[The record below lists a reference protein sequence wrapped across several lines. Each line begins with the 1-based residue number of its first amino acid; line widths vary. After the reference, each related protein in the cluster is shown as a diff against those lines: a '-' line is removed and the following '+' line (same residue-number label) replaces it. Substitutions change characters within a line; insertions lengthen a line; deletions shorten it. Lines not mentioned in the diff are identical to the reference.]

1 MESATRNHSRP
12 VGRTVPAAASFAS
25 TRRSSPDG
33 SARHPTN
40 RAAVRAALRRGLLTA
55 LLPAL
60 VSATP
65 GAAGAAPSLG
75 TAGAPPPNVPGM
87 VRVTV
92 EVELTCP
99 SCAQG
104 LERRLGRLDHV
115 AGVEVRPVDGR
126 IVLSVEP
133 GRRLELAAVHDTVRN
148 AGFIPDRVVVTAVGR
163 LILANDAPALALS
176 PDFAIPLV
184 PAARAAGLMTE
195 VGGRLAQVSGHW
207 DPVPDGPGAL
217 RVGSFEVIR

>member
-12 VGRTVPAAASFAS
+12 VGPTVPAAAPLAL
-25 TRRSSPDG
+25 
-33 SARHPTN
+33 
-40 RAAVRAALRRGLLTA
+40 AALLIALASANPGGAGATA
-55 LLPAL
+55 
-60 VSATP
+60 ATP
-65 GAAGAAPSLG
+65 GAAGTAAPIPA

-126 IVLSVEP
+126 IVLSVEL

-163 LILANDAPALALS
+163 LILANDAPALELS

-184 PAARAAGLMTE
+184 PAARAAALTAE
-195 VGGRLAQVSGHW
+195 TGGRLAQVSGHW
-207 DPVPDGPGAL
+207 NPAPAGPGAL
-217 RVGSFEVIR
+217 RVESFEVIR

>member
-12 VGRTVPAAASFAS
+12 VGRTVPMTTPFAL
-25 TRRSSPDG
+25 
-33 SARHPTN
+33 
-40 RAAVRAALRRGLLTA
+40 VA
-55 LLPAL
+55 LLIALASANPAAGAA
-60 VSATP
+60 SATP
-65 GAAGAAPSLG
+65 GAAGTATPNPG

-115 AGVEVRPVDGR
+115 AAVEIRPVDGQ
-126 IVLSVEP
+126 IILSVEP
-133 GRRLELAAVHDTVRN
+133 GRRLDLVAVHDDVTVRN
-148 AGFIPDRVVVTAVGR
+148 AGFIPDRVAVTAVGR
-163 LILANDAPALALS
+163 LIIANGAPALELS

-207 DPVPDGPGAL
+207 NPVPDGPGAL
-217 RVGSFEVIR
+217 RIESFEVIR